1 MEIEFVARFR
11 KDLKRVSP
19 EVRIQVA
26 DVVER
31 LQAAND
37 LESSGLDY
45 KRMQGQKKTENYY
58 RIRVG
63 GHRIGI
69 EYLLPNV
76 ILLRVLKRGDAYK
89 HFPPK

>member
-1 MEIEFVARFR
+1 MVIEFVARFK

-19 EVRIQVA
+19 EVRTQVA
-26 DVVER
+26 EMIDR
-31 LQAAND
+31 LEMAHD
-37 LESSGLDY
+37 LESSGVDY

-58 RIRVG
+58 RIRIG
-63 GHRIGI
+63 GYRVGI
-69 EYLLPNV
+69 EYLLPSV